1 MSASEHQFPL
11 TRAAPWR
18 GGAAISKFPPVSINL
33 YLMSLRNSFQSAG
46 FQLCKKQIP
55 AGFSVAVLLAG
66 LAGAGI
72 SRSSAADATPAP
84 DSLITSPQRVKQ
96 YTPGWTGERM
106 ADGRPRVS
114 DDLIRRMRYVTITQA
129 WSGVGNG
136 ANSYVGTAGWLIM
149 HPDEVICGRVLTAQY
164 LPDRPDY
171 SRVINALGKTEG
183 RIGQYNS
190 WPIDMLQMGDVYVAD
205 GFGKVVD
212 GTLAGDMLSTA
223 IYARSGNGVIFDG
236 GIRKWEGEQDIKG
249 FNAWV
254 RGTHPSAIGG
264 MMLMGINVPIH
275 IGNAVVFPGDVVL
288 AKNEGMVFV
297 PADMVER
304 VVTSA
309 EVQRTRDTFIHL
321 RLMEHKYTPGQA
333 DSTWTAAM
341 NADFTGWIKDN
352 RTTLVDSIH
361 VPLETLDRI
370 AADPA
375 AAGGQGAGGGGGNRG
390 GRSGTGG
397 RGAGGGANNP

>member
-1 MSASEHQFPL
+1 
-11 TRAAPWR
+11 
-18 GGAAISKFPPVSINL
+18 
-33 YLMSLRNSFQSAG
+33 MSLCNSFGSAG
-46 FQLCKKQIP
+46 FLLRKKQIP
-55 AGFSVAVLLAG
+55 AGFSVAALLLG

-72 SRSSAADATPAP
+72 SQSCAAADATPAP

-106 ADGRPRVS
+106 TDGRPKVS

-129 WSGVGNG
+129 WGSSPNG
-136 ANSYVGTAGWLIM
+136 YVGPSGWLIM

-164 LPDRPDY
+164 LPDRADY
-171 SRVINALGKTEG
+171 SRVINSLGKAEG

-190 WPIDMLQMGDVYVAD
+190 WPIDMLQKGDVYVAD

-223 IYARSGNGVIFDG
+223 IFARSGNGVIFDG
-236 GIRKWEGEQDIKG
+236 GIRKWEGEQEIKG

-254 RGTHPSAIGG
+254 RGTHPSAISG
-264 MMLMGINVPIH
+264 MMLMGINIPIH

-297 PADMVER
+297 PADAVER

-321 RLMEHKYTPGQA
+321 RLMEGKYTPGQA
-333 DSTWTAAM
+333 DSTWTAEI
-341 NADFTGWIKDN
+341 NADFSGWLKAN

-375 AAGGQGAGGGGGNRG
+375 AAGGQGAGGGGNRG
-390 GRSGTGG
+390 ARGGPGG
-397 RGAGGGANNP
+397 RGAGGGPATP